1 MTAARLR
8 ALGHDVAIAPL
19 MATEA
24 VAWQPPEVAPEA
36 LLITSAA
43 AARLAG
49 DAAQAWRG
57 LPCFCVGTSSAKAA
71 RAAGFADVRA
81 GPGSVQ
87 PLVTEIAGAGIT
99 RLLHLAG
106 EDRTAF
112 TVPAGLRIMTRIV
125 YRARLL
131 PLVVAGAVDVA
142 LLYSARTAR
151 HFAGECDRLG
161 LARGSIGLV
170 AMSAVVAE
178 AAGPG
183 WAHVATAQT
192 PDEDALL
199 AAIAEVCH

>member
-1 MTAARLR
+1 M
-8 ALGHDVAIAPL
+8 GHEVAIAPL
-19 MATEA
+19 MVTEA
-24 VAWQPPEVAPEA
+24 VAWQPPELAPEA
-36 LLITSAA
+36 VLITSAA

-49 DAAQAWRG
+49 DAAAAWRD
-57 LPCFCVGTSSAKAA
+57 LPCYCVGSSSAKAA
-71 RAAGFADVRA
+71 RAAGFADVRV

-87 PLVTEIAGAGIT
+87 PLVDEIAGAGIT

-106 EDRTAF
+106 EDRTVFA
-112 TVPAGLRIMTRIV
+112 VPAGLRIMTRSV

-131 PLVVAGAVDVA
+131 PLAVAAAVDVA
-142 LLYSARTAR
+142 LLYSARAAR

-161 LARGSIGLV
+161 LARGRIGLV
-170 AMSAVVAE
+170 AMSAVVAA

-192 PDEDALL
+192 PEEDALL